1 MIKCV
6 KLIQV
11 AAVGPS
17 PGADEDLRAET
28 NRLLDTHNGCCCD
41 GLSAV
46 WVDDVPRQSHN
57 DTDPLLQFH
66 GR

>member
-1 MIKCV
+1 MQCNATRTES
-6 KLIQV
+6 LWLHSP
-11 AAVGPS
+11 APS
-17 PGADEDLRAET
+17 
-28 NRLLDTHNGCCCD
+28 DTHNGCCCD